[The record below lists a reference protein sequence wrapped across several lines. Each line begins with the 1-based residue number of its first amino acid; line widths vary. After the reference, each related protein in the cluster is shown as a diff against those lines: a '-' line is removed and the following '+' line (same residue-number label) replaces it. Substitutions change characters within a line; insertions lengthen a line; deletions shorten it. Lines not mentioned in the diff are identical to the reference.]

1 MCLCAL
7 EHLRPHSSD
16 TRSNF
21 IWYAAKKHRSRDSL
35 REMLISSVYL
45 TLRDNRKKYDKR
57 KEEKRSYLSSSPLD
71 LETVKGKL
79 ILTLSKW

>member
-1 MCLCAL
+1 
-7 EHLRPHSSD
+7 
-16 TRSNF
+16 
-21 IWYAAKKHRSRDSL
+21 
-35 REMLISSVYL
+35 MLISSVYL